1 MLYSSSGVQSI
12 MKLSSLACV
21 RTTSV
26 RVSVAHVDNSLVA
39 SGTCGRE
46 EKCVHGVVGEPEGKI
61 QVVG

>member
-1 MLYSSSGVQSI
+1 MHSCSGVQCAVIVPSVC
-12 MKLSSLACV
+12 LSV

-26 RVSVAHVDNSLVA
+26 KVSVARVA

-46 EKCVHGVVGEPEGKI
+46 DECVHGVVGEPEGKI